1 MKNAMRP
8 IHPGEIL
15 HEELAELSASANTPA
30 GALGVPANRITGI
43 IKEQRAVTVDTALRL
58 ARYFSTT
65 PEFWM
70 NLQIA
75 YEIREA
81 EAETGEQIERTV
93 RPRAA

>member
-1 MKNAMRP
+1 VKNR
-8 IHPGEIL
+8 L
-15 HEELAELSASANTPA
+15 SLASPPTLWPVLWESR
-30 GALGVPANRITGI
+30 ANRITGI
-43 IKEQRAVTVDTALRL
+43 IKEQRAITVDTALRL

-75 YEIREA
+75 YEIRKA

-93 RPRAA
+93 QPRAA

>member
-1 MKNAMRP
+1 MRP
-8 IHPGEIL
+8 IDPGEIL
-15 HEELAELSASANTPA
+15 HEELAELSISANAPA

-58 ARYFSTT
+58 GRYFSTT

-75 YEIREA
+75 YEIRKA